1 MLKRYIENVQAQPAH
16 YRRQHAIK
24 IATTVTAV
32 VFVGWLASLGVR
44 VSSQPHQIAVGDAP
58 KQESQLSNA
67 ISGMGAQTSSNTL
80 EVSTTTT
87 YNGLPAVPAQTG
99 EAGQ

>member
-16 YRRQHAIK
+16 YRRQHAAK

-44 VSSQPHQIAVGDAP
+44 VSSQPQQIATGDAP
-58 KQESQLSNA
+58 TQETQLSNA
-67 ISGMGAQTSSNTL
+67 ISGLNTQTSGNTL

-87 YNGLPAVPAQTG
+87 YTG
-99 EAGQ
+99 Q